1 MLLTRPYEFF
11 AIPDGAL
18 RLTRIDAADATPDV
32 ARWLFVG
39 DATAGPIDR
48 LLPDDGDDLPARR
61 DDLGY
66 PLRLKIVHFNDLH
79 GNLVYFC
86 RDRTHPVFSRMA
98 SYVRSLRQR
107 YQNHPQRG
115 VLALSSGDDSVGSVF
130 DALRPTPP
138 IGSTLSPAST
148 PAQWVTTTLTS
159 ACSGWRDRCKTMPSF
174 RC

>member
-86 RDRTHPVFSRMA
+86 RDRTHPVLRAWRVMYAACA
-98 SYVRSLRQR
+98 SDIRIIRSAGCLPSAAATTQW
-107 YQNHPQRG
+107 
-115 VLALSSGDDSVGSVF
+115 AAS
-130 DALRPTPP
+130 
-138 IGSTLSPAST
+138 STL
-148 PAQWVTTTLTS
+148 
-159 ACSGWRDRCKTMPSF
+159 
-174 RC
+174 